1 MVEGGGC
8 EFGFGGGFCSTSF
21 GSRTY
26 PLPHYLPAYLL
37 SFSPTYLDL
46 DCVRVER
53 GQDGIRRTWVVVAVV
68 VVVVGVVAV
77 VVVEWGRREKGLIW
91 IEFNPIWKPSD
102 SDVTVP
108 SLFPVWPVLEAGS
121 RW

>member
-68 VVVVGVVAV
+68 VAVVVVAV
-77 VVVEWGRREKGLIW
+77 VMAVVVVGWGGG
-91 IEFNPIWKPSD
+91 
-102 SDVTVP
+102 VAA
-108 SLFPVWPVLEAGS
+108 VLVVIVVVVVVVVVV
-121 RW
+121 